1 MAGARTK
8 KRNDSEQA
16 RRAQHVRTRQAVT
29 LLAVVVQVAWD
40 LAVRDA
46 SESPADETAPAV

>member
-29 LLAVVVQVAWD
+29 LLAVVVQVAWG

-46 SESPADETAPAV
+46 SEALAVETALAV